1 MKRLYTDQNSLMVGN
16 IKNIMEN
23 NDIECIIKNFM
34 LVGSVGE
41 LPPTVC
47 STELW
52 IINDEQHEQAK
63 QILKE
68 VFSEDKDKDPK
79 WKCSSCGEMIE
90 GQFTDC
96 WNCGQG
102 KKG

>member
-1 MKRLYTDQNSLMVGN
+1 MKRLYTDQNSLIVGN

-47 STELW
+47 ATELW
-52 IINDEQHEQAK
+52 VLDDEKYDEAMV
-63 QILKE
+63 ILKD
-68 VFSEDKDKDPK
+68 VFSEHKDLGSK
-79 WKCSSCGEMIE
+79 WKCSKCGEMIE
-90 GQFTDC
+90 AQFTDC
-96 WNCGQG
+96 WNCGE
-102 KKG
+102 KKA